1 MNISVPAWIAESLC
15 NPRSLS
21 DCRPVVQN
29 RRSKAAAVHPPVGRI
44 HPAILP
50 LPDAFHTYPVPLPY
64 FVKHSEDAVARAG
77 VPAAVPVAVS
87 ATARSVVSA
96 VQEAV
101 RIPVFPAVAKEPA
114 FVVACLLELAEQG
127 HKPVVAA

>member
-15 NPRSLS
+15 NSRSLS

-29 RRSKAAAVHPPVGRI
+29 RRSKAAAVHPPAGKI
-44 HPAILP
+44 YPAILP
-50 LPDAFHTYPVPLPY
+50 FPEAFHTFPVLIRY
-64 FVKHSEDAVARAG
+64 FVKHSEDAVVKVG

-87 ATARSVVSA
+87 ATVRTVVVPA

-101 RIPVFPAVAKEPA
+101 RIPVFPAVA
-114 FVVACLLELAEQG
+114 
-127 HKPVVAA
+127 

>member
-29 RRSKAAAVHPPVGRI
+29 RRSKAAAVHPPAGRI

-50 LPDAFHTYPVPLPY
+50 LPEAFHTYPVRIRC
-64 FVKHSEDAVARAG
+64 FVKHSEDAVAVAG
-77 VPAAVPVAVS
+77 VPAAVPVAVAS
-87 ATARSVVSA
+87 TTRTVVVPA

-101 RIPVFPAVAKEPA
+101 RIPVFPAVA
-114 FVVACLLELAEQG
+114 
-127 HKPVVAA
+127 

>member
-15 NPRSLS
+15 NLRSLS

-29 RRSKAAAVHPPVGRI
+29 RRSKAAAVHPPAGRI

-50 LPDAFHTYPVPLPY
+50 LPEAFHTYPVRIRC
-64 FVKHSEDAVARAG
+64 FVKHSEDAVAVAG

-87 ATARSVVSA
+87 ATVRTVVVPA

-101 RIPVFPAVAKEPA
+101 RIPVFPAVA
-114 FVVACLLELAEQG
+114 
-127 HKPVVAA
+127 